1 MFSDAYRGVKYFG
14 HWAEETAD
22 AFGGRDALAVL
33 RDAADRC
40 AEEDMRTPHV
50 AAALAFLAAT
60 ATRQGAFDAFRRGLG
75 IPDPATRSVAVLAA
89 LASIVRVVG
98 ASNAS
103 K

>member
-1 MFSDAYRGVKYFG
+1 MFSDAYRRVKYFG

-40 AEEDMRTPHV
+40 GEEDMRTAHV
-50 AAALAFLAAT
+50 TAALAFLAAS
-60 ATRQGAFDAFRRGLG
+60 ATRQGAFDDFRRGMD
-75 IPDPATRSVAVLAA
+75 IPDPQTRSQAVLEAYTA
-89 LASIVRVVG
+89 ISRVLG
-98 ASNAS
+98 AS